1 MTLLLCLNETIDACC
16 YNSKSS
22 QNGKLKSSYF
32 RFQSHIFHAQ
42 KRKVKH
48 LRRNYSAMASLWWLL
63 QLILNYL
70 WISKLVKFI
79 SAWYTSNKR
88 FPFKRSKLNEL
99 LFNDRAHVFEWFN
112 NLLAVSAIIYCRKQE
127 VFTNSFNE
135 GTESSAKTEVNKDT
149 GDTFNQVYD

>member
-1 MTLLLCLNETIDACC
+1 MTLLLCLNETIDSCC

-88 FPFKRSKLNEL
+88 FPFKEANLTNCYSMIGLMFSNDLIIYL
-99 LFNDRAHVFEWFN
+99 LFQQSSTVGSKRY
-112 NLLAVSAIIYCRKQE
+112 LLTHSMKEQSLPPKQR
-127 VFTNSFNE
+127 
-135 GTESSAKTEVNKDT
+135 
-149 GDTFNQVYD
+149 